1 MDHRLFLPIVVAI
14 AACSSAKTQGAA
26 ARSGTLTYA
35 TAADE
40 IHTIDL
46 ASGADT
52 LLVEDASE
60 PDRFPNGDLL
70 YVDTSAIGQPGKIT
84 RAGATGAGATTLFA
98 PGSSVAYYNPVASP
112 DGTKIAIT
120 YYPRGFAHSFAK
132 EDGTVVV
139 DEGGNVVANLA
150 GVFDPAWTPDGRLV
164 LAGSVH
170 DPAGD
175 AQANDTAT
183 PKEAGIFVSSA
194 DLATVE
200 RLPIDAHEPQRPAVS
215 RDGSHVAFVS
225 DDHVF
230 VAAIDGTDVR
240 QLTTGDHHDDGPVF
254 SPDGSAV
261 VLESYGVYDVAA
273 PYIALAIVPTTAA
286 APIELASGS
295 PELLRGSDG
304 KLVGAT
310 RHLHWK

>member
-1 MDHRLFLPIVVAI
+1 MDHRLLFPFVVAI
-14 AACSSAKTQGAA
+14 ASCSSANPQGGT
-26 ARSGTLTYA
+26 ARSGTLTYS

-40 IHTIDL
+40 IHSFDL
-46 ASGADT
+46 ATGDDT

-70 YVDTSAIGQPGKIT
+70 YVDTSALGQPGKIT
-84 RAGATGAGATTLFA
+84 RAGAAGAGAATLFE
-98 PGSSVAYYNPVASP
+98 PGSTVAYYNPVASP

-120 YYPRGFAHSFAK
+120 YYPRGFTHAFAQ

-139 DEGGNVVANLA
+139 DEAGTVLANLA

-175 AQANDTAT
+175 SEANDTAT
-183 PKEAGIFVSSA
+183 PKQAGIFLSSA
-194 DLATVE
+194 DLTAVE
-200 RLPIDAHEPQRPAVS
+200 RLPIDAHEPQRPTVS
-215 RDGSHVAFVS
+215 RDGTHIAFVA

-230 VAAIDGTDVR
+230 VATIDGTGVR
-240 QLTTGDHHDDGPVF
+240 QLTTGEHHDDGPVF
-254 SPDGSAV
+254 SPDGSGV
-261 VLESYGVYDVAA
+261 VVESYGMYDADA
-273 PYIALAIVPTTAA
+273 PYVALAIVPTTAA
-286 APIELASGS
+286 APIALAADS
-295 PELLRGSDG
+295 PELLKNNGGR
-304 KLVGAT
+304 LVGAI